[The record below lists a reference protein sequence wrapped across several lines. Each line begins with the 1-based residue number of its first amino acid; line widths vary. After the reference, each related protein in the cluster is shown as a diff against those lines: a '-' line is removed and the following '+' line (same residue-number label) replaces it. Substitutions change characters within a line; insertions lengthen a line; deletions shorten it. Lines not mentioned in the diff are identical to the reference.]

1 MQPLPSLSRID
12 NDLVCAHMESAWQGY
27 KTTMDPVCAP
37 LASTIKPTWMCQE
50 YLTLLEAYI
59 HDRDN
64 TAINIESPTIEIAP
78 PQRGEKRSYQVANSA
93 SPQTGE
99 KRPYQVAYVAS
110 PQHGP
115 KRTYEDAD
123 LASPV
128 GLQTTTPSVEAKSLR
143 VGAKA
148 S

>member
-1 MQPLPSLSRID
+1 MLQ
-12 NDLVCAHMESAWQGY
+12 
-27 KTTMDPVCAP
+27 
-37 LASTIKPTWMCQE
+37 
-50 YLTLLEAYI
+50 AYI

-64 TAINIESPTIEIAP
+64 TAVNIESPTIEIAS

-99 KRPYQVAYVAS
+99 KRPYQVSYVAS
-110 PQHGP
+110 PQPGP

-128 GLQTTTPSVEAKSLR
+128 GLQTTTSSMGANLLELAKSCMMQCSHILQRWAR
-143 VGAKA
+143 V
-148 S
+148 SRCTTMYEVS